1 MLDYAVLQR
10 FEDEIRMKGFDVFM
24 IDPFV
29 SFHSVLENDNGCMD
43 LLLKE
48 GLGGIASRTN
58 SAGEV
63 FHHPGKP
70 KARTGGDDGR
80 RRPWSVSDHLGGAQR
95 PSSQLHGTRRSTQA
109 RHRRGRA
116 ATPHSDGER
125 QSQHGPPRQAS
136 WFRLE
141 VEKLANGDEIACASP
156 WKPPDPLK
164 GVATADMHKCREL
177 ARTGAYRLDSR
188 STNWVG
194 YMVAEVLKI
203 NVSHGAENDRK
214 HIARIKQILRTWLK
228 NKVFATEKRQDE
240 NRKKR
245 TFVVPGQ
252 WEETPTPEE
261 PVLDE

>member
-80 RRPWSVSDHLGGAQR
+80 RRPVERQRSSGRCAAPEFSTSWHPKKHSSSASARTAGDSTFGRRTAKPTWAPSAGLLVQAGGR
-95 PSSQLHGTRRSTQA
+95 KTSQ
-109 RHRRGRA
+109 RGRNRV
-116 ATPHSDGER
+116 R
-125 QSQHGPPRQAS
+125 QSVEAARPPQRRCHGRHAQVS
-136 WFRLE
+136 
-141 VEKLANGDEIACASP
+141 
-156 WKPPDPLK
+156 
-164 GVATADMHKCREL
+164 
-177 ARTGAYRLDSR
+177 RTGA
-188 STNWVG
+188 
-194 YMVAEVLKI
+194 
-203 NVSHGAENDRK
+203 DR
-214 HIARIKQILRTWLK
+214 RISPR
-228 NKVFATEKRQDE
+228 
-240 NRKKR
+240 
-245 TFVVPGQ
+245 
-252 WEETPTPEE
+252 
-261 PVLDE
+261 